1 MRSSS
6 EVTALIFAENRQGL
20 VDIGHLFSSPLPR
33 RPLVKKFY
41 TAKNLVAVIGF
52 SHVILIYFSMA
63 GTASDVV
70 QVNVMFVKKLMI
82 WNIVFHGL
90 PNFALY

>member
-20 VDIGHLFSSPLPR
+20 VDIRHLFSSPLPR
-33 RPLVKKFY
+33 KSLVKKFY
-41 TAKNLVAVIGF
+41 TAKNLVAVIGL
-52 SHVILIYFSMA
+52 SHVILIYFPWQA
-63 GTASDVV
+63 RHQNFV
-70 QVNVMFVKKLMI
+70 QVNVMFVKNLMI

-90 PNFALY
+90 LNFALY